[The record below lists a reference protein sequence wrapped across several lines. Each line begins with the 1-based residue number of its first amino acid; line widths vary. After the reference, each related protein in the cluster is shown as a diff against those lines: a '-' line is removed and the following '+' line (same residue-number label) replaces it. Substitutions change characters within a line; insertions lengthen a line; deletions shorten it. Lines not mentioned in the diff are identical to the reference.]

1 MKKICLIVTTNVEF
15 DIIERFFGSLNAQNS
30 NYSIDLFFVN
40 QNSDQFHSYDF
51 LDNISLTTIEV
62 NHLVSL
68 SKARNMALS
77 HVDLKEYD
85 FIAFPDDDCW
95 YEECL
100 IEKVVG
106 FFENNIDCDIL
117 CTNVLDPSN
126 NKTYGGRPVEVTK
139 VVNKFNVFKYPISV
153 GIFIRLE
160 NIEHD
165 QIYFNEKLGA
175 GTKIGSGEETELVY
189 RLIDRNNKCVYVG
202 NIFVYHPVIDSNYSI
217 SDITKYYKY
226 SIGFGYLVREIFD
239 DGNYRII
246 FYYMYIL
253 FRILGG
259 LALSLCSNVNRRV
272 YFYRLK
278 GVLVGFL
285 KVIE

>member
-1 MKKICLIVTTNVEF
+1 MKKICLIVTTNIEF
-15 DIIERFFGSLNAQNS
+15 DVIERFFVSMIAQNS
-30 NYSIDLFFVN
+30 NYLIDLIFIN
-40 QNSDQFHSYDF
+40 QNSNQFHGYEFSE
-51 LDNISLTTIEV
+51 NITLTTIEV
-62 NHLVSL
+62 NHLIPL

-77 HVDLKEYD
+77 HVDLKKYD

-106 FFENNIDCDIL
+106 FFEDNVDCDIL

-126 NKTYGGRPVEVTK
+126 NKTYGGRPVEVVK

-160 NIEHD
+160 NVEHD

-175 GTKIGSGEETELVY
+175 GTKVGSGEETELIY
-189 RLIDRNNKCVYVG
+189 RLIDRNKKCVYVG
-202 NIFVYHPVIDSNYSI
+202 DIFVYHPVVDSDYSI
-217 SDITKYYKY
+217 LDITKYYKY
-226 SIGFGYLVREIFD
+226 GIGFGYLVRKMFD
-239 DGNYRII
+239 DGNYRIL

-253 FRILGG
+253 LRILGG
-259 LALSLCSNVNRRV
+259 LVFSLSNSINRKV

-278 GVLVGFL
+278 GVVIGFL

>member
-1 MKKICLIVTTNVEF
+1 MKKICLIVTTNIEF
-15 DIIERFFGSLNAQNS
+15 DVIERFFVSMIAQNS
-30 NYSIDLFFVN
+30 NHFIDLIFIN
-40 QNSDQFHSYDF
+40 QNSNPFHGYEFSE
-51 LDNISLTTIEV
+51 NITLTTIEV
-62 NHLVSL
+62 NHLIPL

-77 HVDLKEYD
+77 QVDLKKYD

-106 FFENNIDCDIL
+106 FFEDNVDCDIL

-126 NKTYGGRPVEVTK
+126 NKTYGGRPVEVVK

-160 NIEHD
+160 NVEHD

-175 GTKIGSGEETELVY
+175 GTKVGSGEETELIY
-189 RLIDRNNKCVYVG
+189 RLIDRNKKCVYVG
-202 NIFVYHPVIDSNYSI
+202 DIFVYHPVVDSDYSI
-217 SDITKYYKY
+217 LDITKYYKY
-226 SIGFGYLVREIFD
+226 GIGFGYLVRKMFD
-239 DGNYRII
+239 DGNYRIL

-253 FRILGG
+253 LRILGG
-259 LALSLCSNVNRRV
+259 LLFSLSNNINRKV

-278 GVLVGFL
+278 GVLIGFL